1 MKNFETLRA
10 MYPKEVS
17 DQAIINS
24 LLTKDS
30 ARSDFI
36 SLFGDAY
43 ESGMT
48 GPDEI
53 KKIIAA
59 TGYQP
64 SAAQMEA
71 LGIGAP
77 VSADVK

>member
-1 MKNFETLRA
+1 LKLLEA

-36 SLFGDAY
+36 SLFKDTY

-77 VSADVK
+77 VSADIK